1 MMMRGHALALLV
13 LTAFAWA
20 CDGGPRQQTEHDDAD
35 RQRPPR
41 TTVLWISVDGLRPDY
56 LDRGDTPFLD
66 RLAGSGL
73 YTRQLVPVF
82 PSLTFPSH
90 VSQATGV
97 KPAEHGIVA
106 NAFFDRRSGRR
117 HHYPGDAG
125 LLEAEPIWLTAARQN
140 VRTLVYDWTLSHS
153 QQGEVTAA
161 YFDNAFDPG
170 LSDADHLERVLAT
183 WRNDEGEAPLRLLM
197 SWIGDPDRAGHRHGP
212 DSPEVIET
220 VEKTDA
226 LLERIHEQ
234 ALDIYRQ
241 THREGD
247 SFYLL
252 LTTDH
257 GMSTV
262 HTVANLQQLAAIEQ
276 RDGVELITSGNIGHI
291 HFTESRGAE
300 HESRIA
306 DAARVA
312 DGHDFA
318 RAWRREQLP
327 QAWNYAHP
335 KRTGDVVVVLETGF
349 TFSRRV
355 DNATAPVEQAG
366 GPLGMHGYDPREDP
380 NMNGFGVIWRY
391 PEPLGGREIERIH
404 ALQLHATVANILDI
418 APAEGAHDE
427 AVELDAATHSVPE
440 TVP

>member
-1 MMMRGHALALLV
+1 MRGHTLALLV
-13 LTAFAWA
+13 LAAFAGA
-20 CDGGPRQQTEHDDAD
+20 CEAAPEQETEHDDAD
-35 RQRPPR
+35 RPQPPR
-41 TTVLWISVDGLRPDY
+41 TTVLWISIDGLRPDY
-56 LDRGDTPFLD
+56 VERGDTPFFD
-66 RLAGSGL
+66 RLAESGL
-73 YTRQLVPVF
+73 YTHQLVPVF

-90 VSQATGV
+90 ISQATGV

-106 NAFFDRRSGRR
+106 NTFFDRRSGRR

-125 LLEAEPIWLTAARQN
+125 LLEAEPVWLTAAQQD

-161 YFDNAFDPG
+161 YFDDAFDPG
-170 LSDADHLERVLAT
+170 LSDADRLERVLDT
-183 WRNDEGEAPLRLLM
+183 WRNDEGEPPLRLLM

-212 DSPEVIET
+212 DAPEVIET

-234 ALDIYRQ
+234 AMDIYRQ

-262 HTVANLQQLAAIEQ
+262 HTVANLQHLAAIEQ
-276 RDGVELITSGNIGHI
+276 LDGVELLTSGSIGHI
-291 HFTESRGAE
+291 HFTDRQGDERA
-300 HESRIA
+300 SRIA
-306 DAARVA
+306 DAVTAA
-312 DGHDFA
+312 DAHDFA
-318 RAWRREQLP
+318 SAWRREQLP
-327 QAWNYAHP
+327 QVWNYAHP
-335 KRTGDVVVVLETGF
+335 ARTGDVVVVLETGY
-349 TFSRRV
+349 TFSRRI
-355 DNATAPVEQAG
+355 DTATAPAEQAG
-366 GPLGMHGYDPREDP
+366 GPLGMHGYDPRKDP

-391 PEPLGGREIERIH
+391 PEPLGGHEIERIH
-404 ALQLHATVANILDI
+404 GLQLHATVADLLDI

-427 AVELDAATHSVPE
+427 AVELNAADHPA
-440 TVP
+440 P